1 MRNNVNTGGFR
12 MHSQLNGQ
20 YAILRRRE
28 VEKMTGMSRSTIY
41 LHMSLGEFPKPI
53 KLGSRSVG
61 WIKSEVLSWLERK
74 IQERDMEV

>member
-1 MRNNVNTGGFR
+1 
-12 MHSQLNGQ
+12 MHNHLNGQ

-61 WIKSEVLSWLERK
+61 WIKNEILSWLESK
-74 IQERDMEV
+74 IQERDLEV